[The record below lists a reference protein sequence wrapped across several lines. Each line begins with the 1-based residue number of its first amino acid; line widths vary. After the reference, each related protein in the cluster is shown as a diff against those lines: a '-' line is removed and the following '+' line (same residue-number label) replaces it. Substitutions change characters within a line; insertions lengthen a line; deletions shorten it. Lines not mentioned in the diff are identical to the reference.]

1 MPGEQQRL
9 LIVDDET
16 DFARGL
22 ARLIASDFP
31 DLAVS
36 TAFSGREA
44 LAAMEERPPDLLLLD
59 LHMPDMHGL
68 DVMQQALA
76 GQPELSVIVLSAH
89 GSIETAVTALK
100 GGAWDFLTKPVR
112 GEELHRAIANA
123 RQRSLLLGE
132 NNRLRAL
139 AARSEQNTRLVG
151 DSPAIRLLQESIRAV
166 ASSSYI
172 VFIQGESGTGKEL
185 AAESIHKLSNRRNQP
200 FIKVN
205 CPAIPES
212 LLESELFGH
221 KKGAFT
227 GAVANRKGLF
237 VEASGGTLMLDEI
250 GDIPLSIQ
258 TKLLRVLQDGMV
270 RPVGASQA
278 VAVDTRIIAATNQ
291 DMEKKIKSGEF
302 REDLFHRLN
311 VLTIHTPSLREHRED
326 IPLLAARFL
335 AQACEEMG
343 VDAKRLS
350 PEAAAGLCQREWPGN
365 VRELQN
371 FMRRLAV
378 FAGGPAVLPA
388 HLRFGEGRRMAA
400 APEEKK
406 PSPYKEAKQDVVESF
421 TYHYMKEMLQLTGGN
436 ISEAARISGIG
447 RVALQKLLRRIRL
460 DADEFRH

>member
-1 MPGEQQRL
+1 MPDRQRL
-9 LIVDDET
+9 LIVDDEA
-16 DFARGL
+16 DFANGL

-36 TAFSGREA
+36 VAYSGKEA
-44 LAAMEERPPDLLLLD
+44 LKAMEDCPPDLLLLD
-59 LHMPDMHGL
+59 LYMPDMHGL
-68 DVMQQALA
+68 DVMQEALA
-76 GQPELSVIVLSAH
+76 TRPDLSVVVLSAH

-100 GGAWDFLTKPVR
+100 SGAWDFLTKPVR
-112 GEELHRAIANA
+112 SEDLHRAITNGLK
-123 RQRSLLLGE
+123 RSLLMGE
-132 NNRLRAL
+132 NSRLKAL
-139 AARSEQNTRLVG
+139 AAQSEQNTRLVG
-151 DSPAIRLLQESIRAV
+151 DSPSIRLLQESIRAV

-185 AAESIHKLSNRRNQP
+185 VAESIHKLSSRRDQP

-270 RPVGASQA
+270 RPVGSSQA
-278 VAVDTRIIAATNQ
+278 VSVDTRIIAATNQ
-291 DMEKKIKSGEF
+291 DLEKKIKSGEF
-302 REDLFHRLN
+302 REDLFYRLN
-311 VLTIHTPSLREHRED
+311 VLTIHTPALREHRED

-335 AQACEEMG
+335 AQACTEMSMEP
-343 VDAKRLS
+343 KRLS
-350 PEAAAGLCQREWPGN
+350 PEAAAGLCQREWLGN

-378 FAGGPAVLPA
+378 FAGGPVVRPA
-388 HLRFGEGRRMAA
+388 HLRFGESRRMAA
-400 APEEKK
+400 AQEEKI
-406 PSPYKEAKQDVVESF
+406 PSPYKDAKHELVESF
-421 TYHYMKEMLQLTGGN
+421 THQYMKEMLQLTGGN
-436 ISEAARISGIG
+436 ISETARISGIG
-447 RVALQKLLRRIRL
+447 RVSLQKLLRRIHL

>member
-9 LIVDDET
+9 LIVDDEI

-22 ARLIASDFP
+22 ARLIASDFS

-68 DVMQQALA
+68 DVMQEALA
-76 GQPELSVIVLSAH
+76 KQPELSVVVLSAH

-100 GGAWDFLTKPVR
+100 SGAWDFLTKPVR

-132 NNRLRAL
+132 NNRLKAL
-139 AARSEQNTRLVG
+139 AAQSEQNMRLVG
-151 DSPAIRLLQESIRAV
+151 DSPPIRLLQESIRAV

-172 VFIQGESGTGKEL
+172 VFIRGESGTGKEL
-185 AAESIHKLSNRRNQP
+185 VAESIHKLSARRNQP

-205 CPAIPES
+205 CPAIPEP

-291 DMEKKIKSGEF
+291 DLEKKIKSGEF

-311 VLTIHTPSLREHRED
+311 VLTIHTPALREHRED

-335 AQACEEMG
+335 AQACAEMG
-343 VDAKRLS
+343 VEPKRLS
-350 PEAAAGLCQREWPGN
+350 PEAAAGLCQREWSGN

-400 APEEKK
+400 APEEKH
-406 PSPYKEAKQDVVESF
+406 PSPYKEAKHDVVESF
-421 TYHYMKEMLQLTGGN
+421 TYQYMKEMLQLTGGN

>member
-9 LIVDDET
+9 LLVDDEI
-16 DFARGL
+16 DFANGL
-22 ARLIASDFP
+22 VRLISSDFP
-31 DLAVS
+31 DLAVF
-36 TAFSGREA
+36 AAYSGREA
-44 LAAMEERPPDLLLLD
+44 LDFMENSPPDLLLLD
-59 LHMPDMHGL
+59 LCMPDLHGL
-68 DVMQQALA
+68 DVMQEALA
-76 GQPELSVIVLSAH
+76 RHPDLSVILLSAH

-100 GGAWDFLTKPVR
+100 SGAWDFLTKPVR
-112 GEELHRAIANA
+112 SEELHRAIANG

-132 NNRLRAL
+132 NSRLKAL

-151 DSPAIRLLQESIRAV
+151 DSPVIRMLQESIRAV
-166 ASSSYI
+166 ASSGYI
-172 VFIQGESGTGKEL
+172 VFIRGESGTGKEL
-185 AAESIHKLSNRRNQP
+185 VAESVHRLSSRRDQP

-227 GAVANRKGLF
+227 GAVSNRKGLF

-250 GDIPLSIQ
+250 GDIPLAIQ

-270 RPVGASQA
+270 RPVGSSQA
-278 VAVDTRIIAATNQ
+278 VAVDTRIITATNQ
-291 DMEKKIKSGEF
+291 DLEKKIKNGEF

-311 VLTIHTPSLREHRED
+311 VLAIHTPALREHKED

-335 AQACEEMG
+335 AQACAEM
-343 VDAKRLS
+343 DMEPKRLS
-350 PEAAAGLCQREWPGN
+350 PEAAAGLCQRDWPGN

-378 FAGGPAVLPA
+378 FADGPVVRPV
-388 HLRFGEGRRMAA
+388 HLRFGEGRPMGATQ
-400 APEEKK
+400 EEKGL
-406 PSPYKEAKQDVVESF
+406 SPYKEAKRELVESF
-421 TYHYMKEMLQLTGGN
+421 TCRYMKEMLQATGGN

-447 RVALQKLLRRIRL
+447 RVALQKLLRRIHL

>member
-1 MPGEQQRL
+1 MPGEQLRL
-9 LIVDDET
+9 LIVDDEI

-22 ARLIASDFP
+22 ARLISSDFP
-31 DLAVS
+31 DLVVS
-36 TAFSGREA
+36 TAFSGGEA
-44 LAAMEERPPDLLLLD
+44 LTAMEERPTDLLLLD

-68 DVMQQALA
+68 DVMQEALA
-76 GQPELSVIVLSAH
+76 RQPDLSVIVLSAH

-100 GGAWDFLTKPVR
+100 SGAWDFLTKPVR
-112 GEELHRAIANA
+112 GEELHRAIVNA
-123 RQRSLLLGE
+123 RQRNLLLGE
-132 NNRLRAL
+132 NNRLKAL
-139 AARSEQNTRLVG
+139 AAQSEQNTRLVG
-151 DSPAIRLLQESIRAV
+151 DSPAIRLLQDTIRAV

-185 AAESIHKLSNRRNQP
+185 VAESIHKLSNRRNQP

-205 CPAIPES
+205 CPAIPEP

-270 RPVGASQA
+270 RPVGASQV

-291 DMEKKIKSGEF
+291 DLEKKIKNGEF
-302 REDLFHRLN
+302 REDLFYRLN
-311 VLTIHTPSLREHRED
+311 VLTIHTPALREHKED

-335 AQACEEMG
+335 AQACAEMG
-343 VDAKRLS
+343 VEPKRLS
-350 PEAAAGLCQREWPGN
+350 PEAAAGLCQREWSGN

-378 FAGGPAVLPA
+378 FAGGPTVLPA

-400 APEEKK
+400 EPEEKN

-421 TYHYMKEMLQLTGGN
+421 TYQYMKEMLHLTGGN